1 MLRTALSLTLIV
13 TQAVLAA
20 PLYVC
25 SSASGEVRLDGGPA
39 ACAGCE
45 RHSPSARACENGCCS
60 GVTSD
65 SATVTCGLQT
75 APCSCRHQPL
85 NNDRQL
91 VRRIDNE
98 PHGGLLVADLGATSD
113 LLPGRPISIQAYAI
127 TAFSAAHSSLTDQ
140 ASVRLRC

>member
-1 MLRTALSLTLIV
+1 MLRVAVSLTLIV
-13 TQAVLAA
+13 TQAVLSA

-25 SSASGEVRLDGGPA
+25 SSAGGAVCLDGGPTA
-39 ACAGCE
+39 CGCEGLSQHVAPCEMGCCAGE
-45 RHSPSARACENGCCS
+45 S
-60 GVTSD
+60 SD
-65 SATVTCGLQT
+65 SAAAACELQT

-98 PHGGLLVADLGATSD
+98 PHGGMLVADLGATSD
-113 LLPGRPISIQAYAI
+113 LLPGHPISIQAYAT